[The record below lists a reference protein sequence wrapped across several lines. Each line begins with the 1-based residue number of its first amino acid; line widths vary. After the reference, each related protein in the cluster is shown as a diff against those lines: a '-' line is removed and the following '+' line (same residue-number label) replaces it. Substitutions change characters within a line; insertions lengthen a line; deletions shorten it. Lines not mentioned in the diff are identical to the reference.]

1 MTEET
6 AKRPTLL
13 PKLALSLASIAFC
26 FAILG
31 LGELYCRY
39 FLAINLRKTSKDFI
53 ATDPAGRIIGN
64 VKNARGVSFGTDVFS
79 DANGFRIPQDY
90 IGKTNDTAVLFLG
103 DSVTFGVGVPEEKTF
118 VGLLRRQL
126 PDVTIYNSGVVG
138 YALADYKRVAD
149 SFLPSHNEVKRV
161 YLFYCL
167 NDFQP
172 PDDAKQ
178 TKVEDVTLFK
188 SIKHAIGSIFVDL
201 NEFLGPRSKLYV
213 YITGLTA
220 DPSRRYFEWDLT
232 LFNVNEDRLRETLA
246 PIVEIDRLVKEH
258 NARFVV
264 FLNPYEMQIRE
275 GENANFEP
283 QTRIENFLREKGIS
297 FIDTRDRFKS
307 LPSSKDAFLFA
318 DPMHLNETG
327 HRIVFGALL
336 DDWDSKGTFT
346 SPGVKEPYA
355 YPAHQ

>member
-6 AKRPTLL
+6 ARRPTLL

-26 FAILG
+26 VAILS

-39 FLAINLRKTSKDFI
+39 FLDINLRKTSKDFI

-79 DANGFRIPQDY
+79 DENGFRTPQDY
-90 IGKTNDTAVLFLG
+90 IGKSNDTAVLFLG

-118 VGLLRRQL
+118 VGLFRREM
-126 PDVTIYNSGVVG
+126 PDVTTYNSGVVG
-138 YALADYKRVAD
+138 YALADYKRVAE
-149 SFLPSHNEVKRV
+149 SFLPAHNEVKRV

-172 PDDAKQ
+172 PDNAKQ
-178 TKVEDVTLFK
+178 TKAEDVTLLK
-188 SIKHAIGSIFVDL
+188 SIKRGIGSILVNL
-201 NEFLGPRSKLYV
+201 NEFLGPRSKLFV
-213 YITGLTA
+213 YITGITA
-220 DPSRRYFEWDLT
+220 DPSRIYFRWDLT
-232 LFNVNEDRLRETLA
+232 LFNVDEDRLRETLA
-246 PIVEIDRLVKEH
+246 PMVEIDRMVKER
-258 NARFVV
+258 NAQLVV

-275 GENANFEP
+275 RENANFEP
-283 QTRIENFLREKGIS
+283 QNRIESFLREKGIS
-297 FIDTRDRFKS
+297 FVDTRDRFKS

-318 DPMHLNETG
+318 DPMHLNESG

-336 DDWDSKGTFT
+336 EDWDSRATLT
-346 SPGVKEPYA
+346 PGRKV
-355 YPAHQ
+355 Q

>member
-26 FAILG
+26 IAILG

-39 FLAINLRKTSKDFI
+39 FLDINLRKTSKDFI
-53 ATDPAGRIIGN
+53 AADPAGRIVGN
-64 VKNARGVSFGTDVFS
+64 VKNGEGVSFGTDVFS
-79 DANGFRIPQDY
+79 DENGFRVPQGY
-90 IGKTNDTAVLFLG
+90 IGKTNDRAVLFLG
-103 DSVTFGVGVPEEKTF
+103 DSVVFGVGVPEEKTF
-118 VGLLRRQL
+118 AGLFRSQM
-126 PDVTIYNSGVVG
+126 PDVTTYNSGVVG
-138 YALADYKRVAD
+138 YELADYKRVAD
-149 SFLPSHNEVKRV
+149 SFLPAHNEVKRV

-172 PDDAKQ
+172 PEGSTLAKTEDA
-178 TKVEDVTLFK
+178 TLYK
-188 SIKHAIGSIFVDL
+188 SIKHAIGSIFVNL

-232 LFNVNEDRLRETLA
+232 LFNVNEDRFRETLS

-258 NARFVV
+258 KAQFVV

-275 GENANFEP
+275 RENANFDP
-283 QTRIENFLREKGIS
+283 QNRIESFLREKGIS
-297 FIDTRDRFKS
+297 FVDTRDRFKG
-307 LPSSKDAFLFA
+307 LPTSKDAFLFA

-327 HRIVFGALL
+327 HRIVFDALL
-336 DDWDSKGTFT
+336 DDWNSKGILT
-346 SPGVKEPYA
+346 PGGKV
-355 YPAHQ
+355 Q